1 MKLLSMMKKK
11 LPITSTNILQQWQRR
26 WLENTK
32 IKTEKKIVYFQK
44 AKAEDNIYVN
54 NFARVSKFHVSKGDR
69 QLSRLIEK
77 RLENPSVDNERCSPI
92 KMGGHLSAI
101 QKMKRKRSFP
111 TAFPKSFGLLA
122 FQELLSIFHLS
133 VWCSGCFVDALW
145 LNLYL
150 CYSLAEDTS

>member
-1 MKLLSMMKKK
+1 MAKKMIRK
-11 LPITSTNILQQWQRR
+11 HQNQNR
-26 WLENTK
+26 
-32 IKTEKKIVYFQK
+32 KKIVYFQK
-44 AKAEDNIYVN
+44 AKAEGNIYVN

>member
-1 MKLLSMMKKK
+1 MAKKMIRK
-11 LPITSTNILQQWQRR
+11 HQNQNR
-26 WLENTK
+26 
-32 IKTEKKIVYFQK
+32 KKIVYFQK

-101 QKMKRKRSFP
+101 QKKKRKRSFP

-133 VWCSGCFVDALW
+133 VSCSGCFVDALW

>member
-1 MKLLSMMKKK
+1 MAKKMIRK
-11 LPITSTNILQQWQRR
+11 HQNQNR
-26 WLENTK
+26 
-32 IKTEKKIVYFQK
+32 KKIVYFQK

-133 VWCSGCFVDALW
+133 VWWSGCFVDALW

>member
-1 MKLLSMMKKK
+1 MAKKMIRK
-11 LPITSTNILQQWQRR
+11 HQNQNR
-26 WLENTK
+26 
-32 IKTEKKIVYFQK
+32 KKIVYFQK

-133 VWCSGCFVDALW
+133 VWCSACFVDALW

>member
-1 MKLLSMMKKK
+1 MAKKMIRK
-11 LPITSTNILQQWQRR
+11 HQNQNR
-26 WLENTK
+26 
-32 IKTEKKIVYFQK
+32 KKIVYFQK

-111 TAFPKSFGLLA
+111 TAFPKSFGLLP

-133 VWCSGCFVDALW
+133 VSCSGCFVDALW

>member
-1 MKLLSMMKKK
+1 MAKKMIRK
-11 LPITSTNILQQWQRR
+11 HQNQNR
-26 WLENTK
+26 
-32 IKTEKKIVYFQK
+32 KKIVYFQK

-54 NFARVSKFHVSKGDR
+54 NFARISKFHVSKGDR

>member
-1 MKLLSMMKKK
+1 MAKKMIRK
-11 LPITSTNILQQWQRR
+11 HQNQNR
-26 WLENTK
+26 
-32 IKTEKKIVYFQK
+32 KKIVYFQK

-77 RLENPSVDNERCSPI
+77 GLENPSVDNERCSPI
-92 KMGGHLSAI
+92 KMGGHLLAI

>member
-1 MKLLSMMKKK
+1 MAKKMIRK
-11 LPITSTNILQQWQRR
+11 HQNQNR
-26 WLENTK
+26 
-32 IKTEKKIVYFQK
+32 KKIVYFQK

-77 RLENPSVDNERCSPI
+77 RLENPSVNNERCSPI

>member
-1 MKLLSMMKKK
+1 MAKKMIRK
-11 LPITSTNILQQWQRR
+11 HQNQNR
-26 WLENTK
+26 
-32 IKTEKKIVYFQK
+32 KKIVYFQK

-133 VWCSGCFVDALW
+133 VWCSGFFVDALW